1 MHKKLFIIAAGILIA
16 ASLWGGASDGEKTS
30 MPAWLEGTEPV
41 GDITAVNT
49 PAEGGLEGGAE
60 SGDVD
65 LSIATGGVTTDM
77 LEDEAVTTAK
87 IADEGDSGQVLTSTG
102 GSGVEWQ
109 DAGGGGDAWSLT
121 GNSGTSA
128 GTNFLGTTDN
138 EALEIKINNQRVMR
152 YEPTTDAPNILGGYS
167 GNSIASG
174 VLGAVISGGGLSS
187 YENTISAGSYSV
199 ISGGKANTVSAS
211 NATVGGGWNN
221 TASGSRA
228 TVGGGHLNTASE
240 SRATVAGGGSNTAS
254 GLRATVGGGYSNT
267 ASGSK
272 ATVAG
277 GTSNTASG
285 EGATVGGGEASL
297 ASGEY
302 ATVSGGGGSNSAT
315 GDYSTVVGGYGHVA
329 NGNYATICGGY
340 ANTAEGECSFAAGR
354 NAESNASG
362 SFVWADNTGYT
373 ASNNVA
379 NRWIARCSG
388 GVYFYTNSNST
399 SGAYLAAGG
408 SSWSTVSDR
417 NKKENFIQVD
427 GQEVLNKLAGI
438 PITTWNYKAQ
448 DSSIRHIGPMAQDFH
463 AAFGVGENNK
473 HITTIDVDGVTLAA
487 IQALYEQN
495 QEKDTEIKELKSQL
509 EVLEARLEALE
520 QSVPQKPTSTN

>member
-1 MHKKLFIIAAGILIA
+1 MVSLFAGT
-16 ASLWGGASDGEKTS
+16 SDGEITS
-30 MPAWLEGTEPV
+30 MPVWVEGTEPV

-65 LSIATGGVTTDM
+65 LSIA
-77 LEDEAVTTAK
+77 DEGVTTAK

-109 DAGGGGDAWSLT
+109 DPGGGGDAWSLT

-152 YEPTTDAPNILGGYS
+152 YEPTTAAPNILGGYS
-167 GNSIASG
+167 GNSIASD

-199 ISGGKANTVSAS
+199 IAGGKANTVSAG

-221 TASGSRA
+221 TVSGSRA
-228 TVGGGHLNTASE
+228 TVGGGHSNTASE
-240 SRATVAGGGSNTAS
+240 SRATVGGGGSNTAS
-254 GLRATVGGGYSNT
+254 GSRSTIGGGTSNT

-285 EGATVGGGEASL
+285 KGATVGGGEACL

-329 NGNYATICGGY
+329 NGNYATIAGGY

-354 NAESNASG
+354 NAFANASG

-373 ASNNVA
+373 VSNNVSH
-379 NRWIARCSG
+379 RWIARCSG
-388 GVYFYTNSNST
+388 GVYFYTNSSMT
-399 SGAYLAAGG
+399 SGSYLAAGG
-408 SSWSTVSDR
+408 SSWSSVSDR
-417 NKKENFIQVD
+417 NLKENFEQVD
-427 GQEVLNKLAGI
+427 GQEVLDKLAEV
-438 PITTWNYKAQ
+438 PISTWNYKAQ
-448 DSSIRHIGPMAQDFH
+448 DDSIRHIGPMAQDFY
-463 AAFGVGENNK
+463 AAFGVGEDDK
-473 HITTIDVDGVTLAA
+473 HLTTVDVDGIALAA
-487 IQALYEQN
+487 IQALYEEN
-495 QEKDTEIKELKSQL
+495 QELKGQVENL
-509 EVLEARLEALE
+509 TKRLEALE